1 MDITAASRAAAQ
13 ILEGE
18 VTRLRARGIPV
29 GEDDLRGLY
38 ISDQEAD
45 RILGQAGQTQPRQP
59 GDEATLSLVEALG
72 ARLGSMR
79 ETFALSSAEA
89 ATIALCFVC
98 ETNSEVERL
107 IAYVQDDV
115 SRKRPRVELVL
126 RLFWGDTVGSQAAF
140 DASAPMRKFRLLD
153 LHDDAQQ
160 PATPLLARLVTL
172 DPRVARYLA
181 GGDAIDERLL
191 GTATARPLEEG
202 STGTS
207 PEPMLIDPRALHPPV
222 LSIRGSDE
230 QRIYRAVGILASV
243 ASLRGTLE
251 LRLPARDLTPVEAF
265 ERAGRD
271 AAMLSFALL
280 VRGMDALEEPQRKE
294 LELALDASIASFTAV
309 AWGSMEPSWHGPA
322 VTVEPLDYEARL
334 REWQMRLAGHA
345 CSPQIHEALPALAGK
360 FELET
365 GAIEAATRGA
375 LGLATARDAARPEIS
390 VDDLYASARA
400 RSAPI
405 LSSLARKVVD
415 QKRWEDLILEPDP
428 LAQLHEL
435 CGMVEHRHR
444 VYDEWGFG
452 KKLSN
457 GKGVVSLFAG
467 QSGTGKTM
475 GAGVIAAELGLD
487 LYKIDLSGVVSKY
500 IGETEKN
507 LGAIFRDASLS
518 NAILFFDEA
527 DALFGKRS
535 EVRDAHDRYANIETA
550 YLLQQI
556 EEYSGPV
563 ILSTNLKMNLDEAFL
578 RRMHFVVDFP
588 MPEEPY
594 RLRIWR
600 TTVPDEAPLGADVDF
615 AFLARQFRISGGNIR
630 NIVLAASFLAAQDG
644 DEMCMRHFIRG
655 TRREF
660 QKLGRMVTEADF
672 GEYLVHLE

>member
-1 MDITAASRAAAQ
+1 MDANALARAAAEL
-13 ILEGE
+13 LESE
-18 VTRLRARGIPV
+18 VERLRQRGIPV

-45 RILGQAGQTQPRQP
+45 RILQRAGEPGELPVPAADALIQAAGERLARLRQLLSLS
-59 GDEATLSLVEALG
+59 ERECATL
-72 ARLGSMR
+72 
-79 ETFALSSAEA
+79 
-89 ATIALCFVC
+89 ALCFAG
-98 ETNSEVERL
+98 ETDPEVERL

-115 SRKRPRVELVL
+115 SRKRPRVEVLL
-126 RLFWGDTVGSQAAF
+126 RLFWGERVAAQAAF
-140 DASAPMRKFRLLD
+140 DLSEPLRKFRLVA
-153 LHDDAQQ
+153 LHEDPGQ
-160 PATPLLARLVTL
+160 PATPLLARTVTL
-172 DPRVARYLA
+172 DPRIARFLA
-181 GGDAIDERLL
+181 GGEALDERLD
-191 GTATARPLEEG
+191 G
-202 STGTS
+202 
-207 PEPMLIDPRALHPPV
+207 
-222 LSIRGSDE
+222 
-230 QRIYRAVGILASV
+230 V
-243 ASLRGTLE
+243 ASLHQLSESRAWRPVDPPPIDPTALSPRVLSLHGTDLMRMRRTASSLAHAAGLDGVVE
-251 LRLPARDLTPVEAF
+251 VRLGTPDLSPVEAF
-265 ERAGRD
+265 ERAARE
-271 AAMLSFALL
+271 AALHSFAVL
-280 VRGMDALEEPQRKE
+280 VRGWETVEEPARATVFTSVE
-294 LELALDASIASFTAV
+294 ASPAPFVALAWES
-309 AWGSMEPSWHGPA
+309 EPTWHGPA
-322 VTVEPLDYEARL
+322 VKIERPNYEERL
-334 REWQMRLAGHA
+334 TEWRGLLELTPCAPEVA
-345 CSPQIHEALPALAGK
+345 DELPTIAGK
-360 FELET
+360 FELDT
-365 GAIEAATRGA
+365 GAIDAAVLSAR
-375 LGLATARDAARPEIS
+375 GLATTRDAAAPVIA
-390 VDDLYASARA
+390 VDDLYAAART

-405 LSSLARKVVD
+405 LSSLASKVTER
-415 QKRWEDLILEPDP
+415 KRWEDLILEPDP
-428 LAQLHEL
+428 LAQLREI

-475 GAGVIAAELGLD
+475 SAGVVAAELGLD

-563 ILSTNLKMNLDEAFL
+563 VLSTNLKANLDEAFL

-594 RLRIWR
+594 RMRIWQSL
-600 TTVPDEAPLGADVDF
+600 VPEDAPLGDDVDF
-615 AFLARQFRISGGNIR
+615 TFLSRQFRISGGNIR
-630 NIVLAASFLAAQDG
+630 NIVLAAGFLAARDG
-644 DEMCMRHFIRG
+644 NVMSMKHFIQG

-672 GEYLVHLE
+672 GEYLRHLE

>member
-1 MDITAASRAAAQ
+1 MDIRSASRAAADLLQ
-13 ILEGE
+13 TE
-18 VTRLRARGIPV
+18 VSRLRSRGIAV

-38 ISDQEAD
+38 IADQEAD
-45 RILGQAGQTQPRQP
+45 RIIASAGST
-59 GDEATLSLVEALG
+59 EY
-72 ARLGSMR
+72 GS
-79 ETFALSSAEA
+79 AISSEA
-89 ATIALCFVC
+89 ADLVDSLGERLTTLASRLHLSAPETAALALCFVA
-98 ETNSEVERL
+98 ETDPEIERL

-115 SRKRPRVELVL
+115 SRKRPRVEMAL
-126 RLFWGDTVGSQAAF
+126 RLLWGDTVASQASF
-140 DASAPMRKFRLLD
+140 DASAPLRKYRLVE
-153 LHDDAQQ
+153 LHDDTGQ
-160 PATPLLARLVTL
+160 PATPLLSRTLTL

-181 GGDAIDERLL
+181 GGDALDDRLW
-191 GTATARPLEEG
+191 GAATTVSQSEATARASEEPL
-202 STGTS
+202 
-207 PEPMLIDPRALHPPV
+207 LIDPRALEPAV
-222 LSIRGSDE
+222 ISIRGTDSV
-230 QRIYRAVGILASV
+230 RVSRSVMALA
-243 ASLRGTLE
+243 AAAGLAGTVE
-251 LRLPARDLTPVEAF
+251 LQFPVRELPAVEAF
-265 ERAGRD
+265 ERGARD
-271 AAMLSFALL
+271 ALLLSFAFL
-280 VRGMDALEEPQRKE
+280 VRGVEALEEPQRSE
-294 LELALDASIASFTAV
+294 LVKALDSSIAPFTAI
-309 AWGSMEPSWHGPA
+309 AWEGEPAWHGPS
-322 VTVEPLDYEARL
+322 VVVPPLPFEGRL
-334 REWQMRLAGHA
+334 REWHVCLGNHQVARDVE
-345 CSPQIHEALPALAGK
+345 EALPALAGK
-360 FELET
+360 FELDS

-375 LGLATARDAARPEIS
+375 MGLATARDAAKPEIS
-390 VDDLYASARA
+390 VEDLYASARA

-405 LSSLARKVVD
+405 LSSLARKVTD
-415 QKRWEDLILEPDP
+415 HKRWEDLILEPDP
-428 LAQLHEL
+428 MAQLHEL

-452 KKLSN
+452 KKLSS

-556 EEYSGPV
+556 EEYEGPV

-594 RLRIWR
+594 RMRIWQ
-600 TTVPDEAPLGADVDF
+600 TTVPDQAPLGPDVDF

-672 GEYLVHLE
+672 GEYLTHLD